1 MILRILLTLLLFQIA
16 PAHAE
21 TGKDFWKNC
30 PGPACPAHEDPPP
43 KSAPA
48 HEYSR
53 PAPAPS
59 EGAGSSAPADLEKMD
74 TEELHKQRERHER
87 EINKIEKEERKRD
100 RAR

>member
-1 MILRILLTLLLFQIA
+1 MTVRTLLTLLLFQIA
-16 PAHAE
+16 PANAD

-30 PGPACPAHEDPPP
+30 PGPACPAHEDAPP

-48 HEYSR
+48 HEHAR

-59 EGAGSSAPADLEKMD
+59 ERPSGAPDDLERMD
-74 TEELHKQRERHER
+74 TEELHKQRERHEL